1 MARKSRRINQVNQ
14 VPQVITPEPS
24 ETMPKYNV
32 AIYLRVSNEESART
46 VGTIEFQKQIALE
59 YMKNRTDMVLY
70 DIYIDNGRTGT
81 NFDREGFQQ
90 MMYDVYNGKVNCII
104 VKDLSR
110 FGREYIGMGEYVDK
124 IFPLLGIRFIA
135 INDCVDNM
143 VAPCDVTVPIKNVIN
158 ALYAKD
164 TSRKIASAFRTKQ
177 LNGEYTGGMG
187 PYGYTVSEGDR
198 DKLVVDPEAANV
210 VKMIFKWK
218 LEGLGVVTIC
228 RMLVSMGIVPP
239 AKYKYD
245 RGVFKNKK
253 FANMKF
259 WSESMIVRILA
270 NEVYTGNMVQGRT
283 KRSLYNNIPLRRVD
297 KEDWIIVENTH
308 EAIVSKEDFNAVQE
322 MMAQYNRKPRVRK
335 TNKKENILKG
345 LVVCGDCGYRMVRGD
360 YKDREKGTPNYYFVC
375 RQHSVYPESCQTTS
389 IKEDVLKSIVHQ
401 SIKMQIMTLSKIEG
415 SMLVA
420 STAPETKHAMYSLTK
435 QISETLSNIAYIKE
449 SRVRIATDFARQMID
464 EEEYNI
470 LRDQLAIEL
479 QNAAEKLEVLEHKR
493 DKFNKLFSADR
504 WISELK
510 QYSSTKKLS
519 AAMVNEFIKSIKV
532 YPDKRIEI
540 EGKHQDTIA
549 EYLEILNGGE

>member
-187 PYGYTVSEGDR
+187 PYGYTVSEEDR

-218 LEGLGVVTIC
+218 LEGVGVVTIC

-401 SIKMQIMTLSKIEG
+401 SIKMQIMTLSKIEE

-540 EGKHQDTIA
+540 EWKHQDTIA

>member
-1 MARKSRRINQVNQ
+1 MARKSRRINQIKQ
-14 VPQVITPEPS
+14 VSQVVTPELS
-24 ETMPKYNV
+24 ETMSQYNV
-32 AIYLRVSNEESART
+32 AIYLRISNEENART

-81 NFDREGFQQ
+81 NFNREGFQQ

-110 FGREYIGMGEYVDK
+110 FGREYIEMGEYVDK

-135 INDCVDNM
+135 INDYVDNM
-143 VAPCDVTVPIKNVIN
+143 VVPCDVTVPIKNVIN

-187 PYGYTVSEGDR
+187 PYGYTVSEEDR

-218 LEGLGVVTIC
+218 LEGLGVVAIC
-228 RMLVSMGIVPP
+228 RLLVSMGIAPP

-245 RGVFKNKK
+245 RGIFKNKK

-283 KRSLYNNIPLRRVD
+283 KRSLYNSIPLRRVD
-297 KEDWIIVENTH
+297 KKDWIIVENTH

-322 MMAQYNRKPRVRK
+322 MMAQYNRKPKARK

-360 YKDREKGTPNYYFVC
+360 YKDREKGIPNYYFIC

-401 SIKMQIMTLSKIEG
+401 SIKMQIKTLSKIEE
-415 SMLVA
+415 SMLAA
-420 STAPETKHAMYSLTK
+420 STAPETKHAMYSMTK

-449 SRVRIATDFARQMID
+449 NRVRIATDFARQMID

-470 LRDQLAIEL
+470 LRDQFAVEL
-479 QNAAEKLEVLEHKR
+479 QNAAERLEMLENKR

-510 QYSSTKKLS
+510 QYSSSKKLS
-519 AAMVNEFIKSIKV
+519 AAMVNEFLKSIKV

-540 EGKHQDTIA
+540 EWKHQDTIA

>member
-59 YMKNRTDMVLY
+59 YMKNRTDMILY

-187 PYGYTVSEGDR
+187 PYGYAVSEENK

-245 RGVFKNKK
+245 RGIFKSKK
-253 FANMKF
+253 YANMKY
-259 WSESMIVRILA
+259 WSESMIVRILS

-335 TNKKENILKG
+335 TNKKDNILKG

-360 YKDREKGTPNYYFVC
+360 YKDREKGIPNYYFIC

-401 SIKMQIMTLSKIEG
+401 SIKMQIMTLSKIEE

-470 LRDQLAIEL
+470 LRDQLAVEL
-479 QNAAEKLEVLEHKR
+479 QNTAEKLEVLEHKR

-510 QYSSTKKLS
+510 QYSSSKKLS
-519 AAMVNEFIKSIKV
+519 AVMVNEFIKSIRV

-540 EGKHQDTIA
+540 EWKHQDTIA

>member
-187 PYGYTVSEGDR
+187 PYGYAVSEENE

-245 RGVFKNKK
+245 RGIFKSKK
-253 FANMKF
+253 YANMKY
-259 WSESMIVRILA
+259 WSESMIVRILS

-335 TNKKENILKG
+335 TNKKDNILKG

-360 YKDREKGTPNYYFVC
+360 YKDREKGIPNYYFIC

-389 IKEDVLKSIVHQ
+389 IKENVLKSIVHQ
-401 SIKMQIMTLSKIEG
+401 SIKMQIMTLSKIEE

-470 LRDQLAIEL
+470 LRDQLAVEL
-479 QNAAEKLEVLEHKR
+479 QNTAEKLEVLEHKR

-510 QYSSTKKLS
+510 QYSSSKKLS
-519 AAMVNEFIKSIKV
+519 AVMVNEFIKSIKV

-540 EGKHQDTIA
+540 EWKHQDTIA

>member
-14 VPQVITPEPS
+14 VPQVITPDPS

-187 PYGYTVSEGDR
+187 PYGYAVSEENE

-245 RGVFKNKK
+245 RGIFKSKK
-253 FANMKF
+253 YANMKY
-259 WSESMIVRILA
+259 WSESMIVRILS

-335 TNKKENILKG
+335 TNKKDNILKG

-360 YKDREKGTPNYYFVC
+360 YKDREKGIPNYYFIC

-401 SIKMQIMTLSKIEG
+401 SIKMQIMTLSKIEE

-435 QISETLSNIAYIKE
+435 QISETLSNITYIKE

-493 DKFNKLFSADR
+493 DKFNKLFTADR

-510 QYSSTKKLS
+510 QYSSSKKLS

-540 EGKHQDTIA
+540 EWKHQDTIA

>member
-187 PYGYTVSEGDR
+187 PYGYTVSEEDR

-401 SIKMQIMTLSKIEG
+401 SIKMQIMTLSKIEE

-540 EGKHQDTIA
+540 EWKHQDTIA

>member
-14 VPQVITPEPS
+14 VPQVIAPEPS

-143 VAPCDVTVPIKNVIN
+143 VSPCDVTVPIKNVIN

-187 PYGYTVSEGDR
+187 PYGYTVSEEDK

-228 RMLVSMGIVPP
+228 RMLVNMGIAPP

-245 RGVFKNKK
+245 RGIFKNKK

-401 SIKMQIMTLSKIEG
+401 SIKMQIMTLSKIEE

-470 LRDQLAIEL
+470 LRDQLAVEL

-519 AAMVNEFIKSIKV
+519 AAMVNEFIKSIKI

-540 EGKHQDTIA
+540 EWKHQDTIA

>member
-187 PYGYTVSEGDR
+187 PYGYTVSEEDR

>member
-187 PYGYTVSEGDR
+187 PYGYTVSEEDR

-401 SIKMQIMTLSKIEG
+401 SIKMQIMTLSKIEE

>member
-14 VPQVITPEPS
+14 VPQVIAPEPS

-143 VAPCDVTVPIKNVIN
+143 VSPCDVTVPIKNVIN

-187 PYGYTVSEGDR
+187 PYGYTVSEEDK

-228 RMLVSMGIVPP
+228 RMLVNMGIAPP

-245 RGVFKNKK
+245 RGIFKNKK

-401 SIKMQIMTLSKIEG
+401 SIKMQIMTLSKIEE

-435 QISETLSNIAYIKE
+435 HISETLSNIAYIKE

-470 LRDQLAIEL
+470 LRDQLAVEL

-519 AAMVNEFIKSIKV
+519 AAMVNEFIKSIKI

-540 EGKHQDTIA
+540 EWKHQDTIA

>member
-59 YMKNRTDMVLY
+59 YMKNRTDMILY

-187 PYGYTVSEGDR
+187 PYGYAVSEENK

-245 RGVFKNKK
+245 RGIFKSKK
-253 FANMKF
+253 YANMKY
-259 WSESMIVRILA
+259 WSESMIVRILS

-335 TNKKENILKG
+335 TNKKDNILKG

-360 YKDREKGTPNYYFVC
+360 YKDREKGIPNYYFIC

-401 SIKMQIMTLSKIEG
+401 SIKMQIMTLSKIEE

-470 LRDQLAIEL
+470 LRDQLAVEL

-510 QYSSTKKLS
+510 QYSSSKKLS
-519 AAMVNEFIKSIKV
+519 AVMVNEFIKSIKV

-540 EGKHQDTIA
+540 EWKHQDTIA

>member
-59 YMKNRTDMVLY
+59 YMKNRTDMILY

-187 PYGYTVSEGDR
+187 PYGYAVSEENK

-245 RGVFKNKK
+245 RGIFKSKK
-253 FANMKF
+253 YANMKY
-259 WSESMIVRILA
+259 WSESMIVRILS

-335 TNKKENILKG
+335 TNKKDNILKG

-360 YKDREKGTPNYYFVC
+360 YKDREKGIPNYYFIC

-401 SIKMQIMTLSKIEG
+401 SIKMQIMTLSKIEE

-470 LRDQLAIEL
+470 LRDQLAVEL
-479 QNAAEKLEVLEHKR
+479 QNTAEKLEVLEHKR

-510 QYSSTKKLS
+510 QYSSSKKLS
-519 AAMVNEFIKSIKV
+519 AVMVNEFIKSIKV

-540 EGKHQDTIA
+540 EWKHQDTIA